1 MKRIGKPRSQS
12 DLQDSISSPRECYK
26 INRRSNSDTQQDS
39 ISSPNDGFKPKSQH
53 RRQRSKSVI
62 ESYDFCRTLSSERL
76 CIPNEGEYNGETM
89 NGIRHGEGRFEDL
102 LGNVY
107 SGSWK
112 LDKTSGYGT
121 KVSISGAKYE
131 GNHVEGKRHGAGR
144 YLFSNGDI
152 YSGMWRE
159 GIMHGK
165 GKMIWK
171 DGSTYNGTWKQGK
184 MDGHGI
190 KSDCLSVVKGKF
202 RNGKVHGWANKVFFG
217 GGTQGG
223 HDSHEGEYRTPSYVT
238 PINTHE
244 YTL

>member
-1 MKRIGKPRSQS
+1 MQKRSGKMRSKSDLHDDSSSSPSDSFLKSKQRSKSDLHDSLSSPNDSYKIKHSGKQRSQS
-12 DLQDSISSPRECYK
+12 DLVDA
-26 INRRSNSDTQQDS
+26 
-39 ISSPNDGFKPKSQH
+39 
-53 RRQRSKSVI
+53 
-62 ESYDFCRTLSSERL
+62 YDFCRTLSSERL
-76 CIPNEGEYNGETM
+76 RIPNEGEYNGETM

-107 SGSWK
+107 NGSWK

-165 GKMIWK
+165 GI
-171 DGSTYNGTWKQGK
+171 
-184 MDGHGI
+184 
-190 KSDCLSVVKGKF
+190 LS
-202 RNGKVHGWANKVFFG
+202 NPNL
-217 GGTQGG
+217 
-223 HDSHEGEYRTPSYVT
+223 
-238 PINTHE
+238 
-244 YTL
+244 TLV

>member
-1 MKRIGKPRSQS
+1 MYKRIGKTRSKS
-12 DLQDSISSPRECYK
+12 DLQDSLSSSNDSFK
-26 INRRSNSDTQQDS
+26 IKH
-39 ISSPNDGFKPKSQH
+39 GK
-53 RRQRSKSVI
+53 QRSKSDLV
-62 ESYDFCRTLSSERL
+62 ESFGSCPTERL
-76 CIPNEGEYNGETM
+76 SIPNEGEYHGETM

-107 SGSWK
+107 NGTWK

-131 GNHVEGKRHGAGR
+131 GNHVDGKRHGAGR

-171 DGSTYNGTWKQGK
+171 DGSSFCGSWKQGK
-184 MDGHGI
+184 MDGHGV
-190 KSDCLSVVKGKF
+190 KRDCLSFVKGQF
-202 RNGKVHGWANKVFFG
+202 R
-217 GGTQGG
+217 
-223 HDSHEGEYRTPSYVT
+223 DGE
-238 PINTHE
+238 
-244 YTL
+244 